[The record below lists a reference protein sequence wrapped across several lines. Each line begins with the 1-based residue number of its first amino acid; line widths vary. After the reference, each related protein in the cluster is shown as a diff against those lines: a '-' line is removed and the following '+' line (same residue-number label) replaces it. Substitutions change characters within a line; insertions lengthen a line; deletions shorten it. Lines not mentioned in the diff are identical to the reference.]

1 MRVERAA
8 SAGLKAHH
16 VPREHRRFGGQ
27 HVDHVYSVVGVLLP
41 DVRVDLRRL
50 LAPHLAVGAH
60 EPRLVAALVLEVP
73 VPVTLQGEPVHALR
87 AVVED
92 LVGRGLQRV
101 SRVERQRVLL
111 VHAVHRR
118 AHREQI

>member
-1 MRVERAA
+1 M
-8 SAGLKAHH
+8 
-16 VPREHRRFGGQ
+16 
-27 HVDHVYSVVGVLLP
+27 LLS

-60 EPRLVAALVLEVP
+60 EPGLVAALVLEVS
-73 VPVTLQGEPVHALR
+73 VAVALQGEPVHALR

-92 LVGRGLQRV
+92 LVGRGSQRV
-101 SRVERQRVLL
+101 SRVERQRVFL
-111 VHAVHRR
+111 VPAVERR